1 MAKRGLLVAVLAAL
15 VAGGVF
21 AEEMGNGYDD
31 RLYPAEEAVN
41 GQELR
46 PQAEGAGRPSWV
58 PPLRFSVGGGLGFD
72 GGTIGINEQ
81 NVTVGGGPWLPG
93 TPVLNHI
100 SIVPLGFGAFVF
112 ADATFAELSI
122 GIQGGPSTYW
132 INNDDTPGSFFALD
146 FTLLGKFPFSL
157 GGGRFYLFPLLGI
170 GGNIV
175 LAASLDGDSFYD
187 LTGDSPASKLSAF
200 RLYWGAGA
208 DFDLNE
214 RLFLR
219 VSALGNLR
227 FAPSYFRDR
236 APAWRY
242 YHGIGGGVRVGVGFR
257 L

>member
-58 PPLRFSVGGGLGFD
+58 PPLRFSAGGGLVFD
-72 GGTIGINEQ
+72 GGTLGRNEW
-81 NVTVGGGPWLPG
+81 NRTMLGYD
-93 TPVLNHI
+93 HF
-100 SIVPLGFGAFVF
+100 SIDVFGFGAFVF

-122 GIQGGPSTYW
+122 GIHGGPATTWFNRTSVS
-132 INNDDTPGSFFALD
+132 GSFFALD
-146 FTLLGKFPFSL
+146 FSLLGKFPFSL
-157 GGGRFYLFPLLGI
+157 GGGSFSLFPLLGI

-175 LAASLDGDSFYD
+175 IAASSDGVSFYD
-187 LTGDSPASKLSAF
+187 QTGDSPASKLSTF
-200 RLYWGAGA
+200 RIHWGAGA
-208 DFDLNE
+208 DFDLNKSM
-214 RLFLR
+214 FLR
-219 VSALGNLR
+219 VSALGNYR
-227 FAPSYFRDR
+227 FP
-236 APAWRY
+236 PAIFTDYAATRFY
-242 YHGIGGGVRVGVGFR
+242 YGGFGGTVKIGIGFR